1 MPHTGPCTTLGHR
14 GPGPKPATAAQGR
27 WGLARTPT
35 THPSRGRAA
44 GSQNEGPKERV
55 EGGLRAQL
63 GGREAGLAAGHAARA
78 GGHSGHRWDAGG
90 GSPGHL
96 RATWRVG

>member
-1 MPHTGPCTTLGHR
+1 MLHTGPCTTLGHR
-14 GPGPKPATAAQGR
+14 GPGPKPARAAQGS

-55 EGGLRAQL
+55 EGGLWAQL
-63 GGREAGLAAGHAARA
+63 GRREAGLAAGHAARA
-78 GGHSGHRWDAGG
+78 GGHSGHRRDAGG